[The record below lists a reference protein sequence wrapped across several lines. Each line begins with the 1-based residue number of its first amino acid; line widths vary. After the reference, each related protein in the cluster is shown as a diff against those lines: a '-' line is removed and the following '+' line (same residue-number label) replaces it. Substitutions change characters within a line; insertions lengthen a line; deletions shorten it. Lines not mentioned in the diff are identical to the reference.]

1 MSEAQ
6 SPVVRLTEVG
16 KAYKIFRSPFGI
28 FLDAIGLSRLA
39 DHREFWAVR
48 GFDLELAQGQRLGL
62 VGRNGAGKSTVL
74 KLITQNIDASEGSV
88 EVDGEVHAL
97 FEAGGGLHPEFSGT
111 ENIRASLET
120 MGLDKE
126 QIAEA
131 EQEIADFTELGGF
144 LDQPLKT
151 YSLGMQSRLSFAIST
166 AVKPEILIV
175 DEVLGAG
182 DAYFFGKAI
191 SRMEGLVQS
200 GATVLIVSHALD
212 QVVRFCEETI
222 WLDRGRVVMRGPSTE
237 VVKAYEKFIRELED
251 RRLRAKN
258 RKTLLAG
265 YDAFERESYTD
276 HLELELRPGAAA
288 ESRLDVARA
297 VLVRDGEAEDELLVG
312 GAQDADATQSAFVA
326 ADGGWSGPRQE
337 EGAFFRSLE
346 EPQAGGRIAFALWF
360 FYPQSRYQVEL
371 TYRSTGASEAVLS
384 RGGEGS
390 QAVELEPASEWTTV
404 RLELRAGLV
413 GDAVAAGESNV
424 SRWRGTAGLRMEQ
437 VSMLDED
444 GNEQAVF
451 EVHRPLSIIV
461 ELSATED
468 GTFPLVPAALVF
480 RLDGIVVTRHV
491 GDEAVL
497 ELRAGERAQARLDL
511 GPLQLGDGTYLL
523 SVGLYRWLDLN
534 NTVSSEYYDYY
545 DRSFEFQ
552 VTGNPPLHNEVFR
565 HPGTWSVRP
574 LEPSAE
580 VGSAREAEA

>member
-1 MSEAQ
+1 MSAPEE
-6 SPVVRLTEVG
+6 PVVRLAGVG

-28 FLDAIGLSRLA
+28 FLDAIGLSRLTT
-39 DHREFWAVR
+39 HREFWAVR
-48 GFDLELAQGQRLGL
+48 GFDLELAQGERLGL
-62 VGRNGAGKSTVL
+62 IGRNGAGKSTVL
-74 KLITQNIDASEGSV
+74 KLITQNIDTSEGSI

-120 MGLDKE
+120 MGLEKK

-131 EQEIADFTELGGF
+131 ERDIADFTELGGF

-182 DAYFFGKAI
+182 DAYFFSKAI

-200 GATVLIVSHALD
+200 GAAVLIVSHALD
-212 QVVRFCEETI
+212 QIVRFCEETI
-222 WLDRGRVVMRGPSTE
+222 WLDRGRIIMRGPSTE
-237 VVKAYEKFIRELED
+237 VVKAYEKFIRDLED

-265 YDAFERESYTD
+265 YDAFERESHTD
-276 HLELELRPGAAA
+276 HLELDLRTEG
-288 ESRLDVARA
+288 RVDVGRVA
-297 VLVRDGEAEDELLVG
+297 LIRDGEVEDELLVG
-312 GAQDADATQSAFVA
+312 GAQDADRTQSAYVA
-326 ADGGWSGPRQE
+326 ADEAWSGPRQE
-337 EGAFFRSLE
+337 DVAFFRSLE
-346 EPQAGGRIAFALWF
+346 GQGASAQIGFALWF
-360 FYPQSRYQVEL
+360 FYPQSRYQIDV
-371 TYRSTGASEAVLS
+371 TYRSTGASEVALS

-390 QAVELEPASEWTTV
+390 NAEKLDPAAEWTTV
-404 RLELRAGLV
+404 RLELQSSAPARAG
-413 GDAVAAGESNV
+413 AAAKESNV

-451 EVHRPLSIIV
+451 EVHRPLSVIV

-468 GTFPLVPAALVF
+468 GRFPLIPAALVF

-491 GDEAVL
+491 GDEVVL

-523 SVGLYRWLDLN
+523 SVGLYRWLDLD

-565 HPGTWSVRP
+565 HPGNWSVRP
-574 LEPSAE
+574 IEASNE
-580 VGSAREAEA
+580 VGVAREAEA